1 MKVVVNE
8 KALIEAMESLAAG
21 TEEVEQEEPD
31 GGWGNR
37 DGEPIE
43 ASPVMSTQ
51 LAVDRPPVGDP
62 DFMPTSTQQL
72 SRSASTISEEVPQDQ
87 IDFFYRK
94 LHDILDQALDRHGS
108 SEYEDSETTEEPTE
122 EEEEEESLE
131 AAQEDI
137 PDEEDAILESV
148 FKKAI
153 SMILEQED
161 QDDDVIFAQTDEEV
175 ADINSATADL
185 LTHFQEQEIGYE
197 EEEYESILMNPGQK
211 FRKPMRPEKMRL
223 DLARA
228 LVVDDL
234 AKQLLGGLTPEGRT
248 EVIRRIH
255 QKYKSDWQ
263 DLFASPEFIE
273 QLEFNK
279 EVDMEARKMMK
290 DQTNEEVLAYLL
302 AKAESET
309 DPRRKEAYKTIA
321 TLTKQGAVVDTPTW
335 DREMREIELTPEQ
348 QRLAGL
354 EKAEKDLKKLDS
366 LSTYFGFKNASGIR
380 QWRRKFAEPK
390 FKALIGSM
398 TGVSAYGDYANKVME
413 NMAALLDEFVS
424 ITERTLASLDADKNL
439 SPEEEDL
446 KEGISHIN
454 DQFQA
459 MLTASHDDELGHIPT
474 DLLQGGGGYILRI
487 AFSEAYFNKQ
497 FRDFAKL
504 MKDHIV
510 AFLVS
515 QGIDPKAANTFSKMF
530 NGEVDLVTLDADSA
544 QARKLVAGGITPEI
558 YKAAAAE
565 EQKFISNFFTG
576 DYQKKSDQQF
586 LQRLGDKKYLVKL
599 FEKSIDEALSTMDI
613 EKKLDQALEVP
624 EKGDEDVNLEE
635 NLKKMINT
643 ILRM

>member
-8 KALIEAMESLAAG
+8 KALIEAMEDLASG
-21 TEEVEQEEPD
+21 TEEPEPEVPEEVWS
-31 GGWGNR
+31 GA

-43 ASPVMSTQ
+43 ASPVMATQ

-62 DFMPTSTQQL
+62 DFMPTSIQQL

-94 LHDILDQALDRHGS
+94 LHDLLDQSIDRHGAS
-108 SEYEDSETTEEPTE
+108 QYEESEPAEPTE
-122 EEEEEESLE
+122 EEEEQESLE

-137 PDEEDAILESV
+137 PDEEDAILESK
-148 FKKAI
+148 FKRII
-153 SMILEQED
+153 SLLVEQED
-161 QDDDVIFAQTDEEV
+161 DDDVIFAQTNKEV
-175 ADINSATADL
+175 ADINSVTAEL
-185 LTHFQEQEIGYE
+185 LTHFEEQEIGYE
-197 EEEYESILMNPGQK
+197 EEEHESILINPGQK
-211 FRKPMRPEKMRL
+211 FRKPMRPEMMRL

-228 LVVDDL
+228 LVVDEL
-234 AKQLLGGLTPEGRT
+234 AKQLLGSLTPEGRA
-248 EVIRRIH
+248 EAIRRIH
-255 QKYKSDWQ
+255 QKYSSDWQ

-279 EVDMEARKMMK
+279 EVDMEAREMMK
-290 DQTNEEVLAYLL
+290 DKPSDEVLAYLL

-321 TLTKQGAVVDTPTW
+321 TLTKKGAVVDTPTW
-335 DREMREIELTPEQ
+335 DREVQEIELTPEQ
-348 QRLAGL
+348 QRAVDL

-366 LSTYFGFKNASGIR
+366 LAIYFGFKNASGIR

-390 FKALIGSM
+390 FKSLIGSM
-398 TGVSAYGDYANKVME
+398 TGVAAYGDYANKVME
-413 NMAALLDEFVS
+413 NMAALLDQFVE
-424 ITERTLASLDADKNL
+424 ITEKTLASFNADKNL
-439 SPEEEDL
+439 SKEDEDL

-459 MLTASHDDELGHIPT
+459 MLTASLDDELGHIPA

-515 QGIDPKAANTFSKMF
+515 QGVDAKVANTFSKMF
-530 NGEVDLVTLDADSA
+530 NGEVDLVTLDSDSS

-558 YKAAAAE
+558 YKAAVAE

-576 DYQKKSDQQF
+576 DYQKKSDNQYRD
-586 LQRLGDKKYLVKL
+586 RLRDKKYLVKL
-599 FEKSIDEALSTMDI
+599 FEKSIDEALDTMDI
-613 EKKLDQALEVP
+613 EDRLDQALEVP
-624 EKGDEDVNLEE
+624 EESSEDVNLEE

-643 ILRM
+643 IMRM